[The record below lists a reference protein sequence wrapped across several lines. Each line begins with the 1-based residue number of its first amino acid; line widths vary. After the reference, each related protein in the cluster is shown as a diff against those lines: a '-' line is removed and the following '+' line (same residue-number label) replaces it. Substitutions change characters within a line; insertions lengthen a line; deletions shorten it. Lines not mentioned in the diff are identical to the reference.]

1 MICIGID
8 PGRHGAFAA
17 VLDREVLLLA
27 DLPYRG
33 GDLDAY
39 SLRHLVK
46 AINGAYPISA
56 SVVVEAQVSS
66 MGGKGAAGANTT
78 IALTNYGRILG
89 CIESLGYT
97 VDTPMPRTWQAK
109 ILKGI
114 PGVGKERS
122 VFWARRSY
130 PDAELF
136 GPRGGVLDGRAD
148 ALCLAEYA
156 RIVGVG
162 R

>member
-8 PGRHGAFAA
+8 PGRQGAVA
-17 VLDREVLLLA
+17 VVRDREILLLA

-33 GDLDAY
+33 SEVDVDGLCCYIERSWAFLASPDL
-39 SLRHLVK
+39 VC
-46 AINGAYPISA
+46 
-56 SVVVEAQVSS
+56 VEAQAPSRAAK
-66 MGGKGAAGANTT
+66 GGLGKGGRTMLVNFGA
-78 IALTNYGRILG
+78 IKGCLG
-89 CIESLGYT
+89 GMGFK
-97 VDTPMPRTWQAK
+97 VHTPMPRTWQAK

-122 VFWARRSY
+122 LFWARRTY
-130 PDAELF
+130 PDAELT
-136 GPRGGVLDGRAD
+136 GPRGGLKDGRAD
-148 ALCLAEYA
+148 ALAIAEYA